1 MKLFTVPEIT
11 FKSHSRSSAMSS
23 FIRLHG
29 LRLKSRL
36 HLFIAEMTLKVKP
49 GHNGHL
55 VKEQFNRLHIT
66 FY

>member
-49 GHNGHL
+49 GHL